1 MSSEILLLVTPRG
14 FTPVGDHDH
23 DLHREF
29 AVGSRVRATITKSKS
44 KDMLAFYW
52 ALISYVSKGIGI
64 QKDPLS
70 QELLIRGGYV
80 EAIQIKGGSDVI
92 VPMSIAKMQHVTFRA
107 YVDAAIELI
116 CRDYIAN
123 VRRGDLIGKIEKMV
137 GIKYEKEAANDNDM
151 QRRTA

>member
-1 MSSEILLLVTPRG
+1 MPIEILLTVTPRG
-14 FTPVGDHDH
+14 FEPVGDHDH
-23 DLHREF
+23 DLHREY

-52 ALISYVSKGIGI
+52 ALISHVSKGIGI

-70 QELLIRGGYV
+70 QELLIRTGYV
-80 EAIQIKGGSDVI
+80 EAIQIKGGGVV
-92 VPMSIAKMQHVTFRA
+92 VPMSIAKMPHVTFRA

-137 GIKYEKEAANDNDM
+137 GIKYERESA
-151 QRRTA
+151 Q